1 MNLYLKI
8 ILGDWENASRDKRE
22 LRVAMELGYDIV
34 VIAST
39 KKNNKIFKDKVEEFD
54 VIRIPTRS
62 FGEGKSKIF
71 RIYLG
76 IYFIYKR
83 SKENWMPK

>member
-39 KKNNKIFKDKVEEFD
+39 KKIIKYLKIKLKNLMLLEYQQEAL
-54 VIRIPTRS
+54 
-62 FGEGKSKIF
+62 EKGKSKNI
-71 RIYLG
+71 
-76 IYFIYKR
+76 
-83 SKENWMPK
+83 

>member
-1 MNLYLKI
+1 MI
-8 ILGDWENASRDKRE
+8 GENASRDKRE

-62 FGEGKSKIF
+62 FGEGKIKK
-71 RIYLG
+71 YLG
-76 IYFIYKR
+76 YIWGYTFIYKR
-83 SKENWMPK
+83 SKKTGCQNNKWT

>member
-39 KKNNKIFKDKVEEFD
+39 KKK
-54 VIRIPTRS
+54 
-62 FGEGKSKIF
+62 
-71 RIYLG
+71 
-76 IYFIYKR
+76 
-83 SKENWMPK
+83 